1 MIPEPLDTYQL
12 TLLELREAFHSYKHM
27 DDKSCSNMASIITYL
42 SLVLGLSEDTLYT
55 ALNNPLLATDI
66 QWDITESED
75 ELPTEI
81 EIPIDNYDID
91 SISDYLSEQTGY
103 CHNGFSLTIR

>member
-1 MIPEPLDTYQL
+1 MTPEPLTTYQL
-12 TLLELREAFHSYKHM
+12 TVLELREAFHEYKDM
-27 DDKSCSNMASIITYL
+27 DGCSHENTKSILTYL
-42 SLVLGLSEDTLYT
+42 SLVLGISEETVYK

-66 QWDITESED
+66 QWDITESEA

-81 EIPIDNYDID
+81 EIPIDDYNID
-91 SISDYLSEQTGY
+91 SISDYLSDQTGY

>member
-1 MIPEPLDTYQL
+1 MTLEPLDTYRL
-12 TLLELREAFHSYKHM
+12 TLLELREAFHNYKHM
-27 DDKSCSNMASIITYL
+27 DISHQNTESIITYL

>member
-1 MIPEPLDTYQL
+1 MTPEPLDTYQL
-12 TLLELREAFHSYKHM
+12 TLLELREAFHNYKHM
-27 DDKSCSNMASIITYL
+27 DISHQNTTSIITYL